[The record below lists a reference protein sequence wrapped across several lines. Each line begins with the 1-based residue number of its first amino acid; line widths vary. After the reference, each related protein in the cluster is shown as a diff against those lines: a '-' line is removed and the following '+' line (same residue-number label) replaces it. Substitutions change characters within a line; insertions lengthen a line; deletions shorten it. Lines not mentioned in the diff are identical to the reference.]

1 MSSMNVSLMKA
12 SLSGALTYGMFSYA
26 LPNEPNKTYFT
37 IGSAVGSYLG
47 DSIISIIMPTY
58 TPTGT
63 LMDTMI
69 SSASSPGIL
78 AMPEIRLLAECIV
91 FVKKPPTPVLLNQDI
106 PEPIPLIAELNV
118 FVIPEPIELKN
129 DAIYILYN
137 LIF

>member
-47 DSIISIIMPTY
+47 DSIISILMPTY
-58 TPTGT
+58 TSSGT

-69 SSASSPGIL
+69 SSASATGAGYLVEKVLAQGSGVDFQQSNMGMKVGIL
-78 AMPEIRLLAECIV
+78 LLSNAV
-91 FVKKPPTPVLLNQDI
+91 SDYVVNLWYVPQGT
-106 PEPIPLIAELNV
+106 NV
-118 FVIPEPIELKN
+118 TS
-129 DAIYILYN
+129 A
-137 LIF
+137 

>member
-69 SSASSPGIL
+69 SSASASGAGYLVEKVLAQGSGVDFQQSNMGMKVGIL
-78 AMPEIRLLAECIV
+78 LLSNAV
-91 FVKKPPTPVLLNQDI
+91 SDYVVNMWYVPQGTSVTS
-106 PEPIPLIAELNV
+106 A
-118 FVIPEPIELKN
+118 
-129 DAIYILYN
+129 
-137 LIF
+137 

>member
-58 TPTGT
+58 TSTGT
-63 LMDTMI
+63 IMDTMI
-69 SSASSPGIL
+69 SSASATGAGYLVEKVLAQGSGVDFQQSNMTMKVGIL
-78 AMPEIRLLAECIV
+78 LLSNAV
-91 FVKKPPTPVLLNQDI
+91 SDY
-106 PEPIPLIAELNV
+106 
-118 FVIPEPIELKN
+118 VINAWYAPQGTSVTS
-129 DAIYILYN
+129 A
-137 LIF
+137 

>member
-1 MSSMNVSLMKA
+1 MSVNASIMKA
-12 SLSGALTYGMFSYA
+12 TLSGALTYGMFSYA

-69 SSASSPGIL
+69 SSASASGAGYVVEKVLAQSSGVDFQQSNMGMKVGIL
-78 AMPEIRLLAECIV
+78 LLSNAV
-91 FVKKPPTPVLLNQDI
+91 SDYVVNMWYVPQGTSVTS
-106 PEPIPLIAELNV
+106 A
-118 FVIPEPIELKN
+118 
-129 DAIYILYN
+129 
-137 LIF
+137 

>member
-47 DSIISIIMPTY
+47 DSIISILMPTY
-58 TPTGT
+58 TSTGT

-69 SSASSPGIL
+69 SSASATGAGYLVEKVLAQSSGVDFQQSNMGMKVGIL
-78 AMPEIRLLAECIV
+78 LLSNAAADYV
-91 FVKKPPTPVLLNQDI
+91 VNMWYAPQGT
-106 PEPIPLIAELNV
+106 NV
-118 FVIPEPIELKN
+118 TS
-129 DAIYILYN
+129 A
-137 LIF
+137 

>member
-58 TPTGT
+58 TSTGT
-63 LMDTMI
+63 IMDTMI
-69 SSASSPGIL
+69 SSASATGAGYLVEKVLAQGSGVDFQQSNMTMKVGIL
-78 AMPEIRLLAECIV
+78 LLSNAVSDYVINAWYA
-91 FVKKPPTPVLLNQDI
+91 PQGT
-106 PEPIPLIAELNV
+106 NV
-118 FVIPEPIELKN
+118 TS
-129 DAIYILYN
+129 A
-137 LIF
+137 

>member
-1 MSSMNVSLMKA
+1 MSVNASIMKA
-12 SLSGALTYGMFSYA
+12 TLSGGLTYAMFSYA

-69 SSASSPGIL
+69 SSASATGAGYLVEKVLAQGSGVDFQQTNMTMKVGIL
-78 AMPEIRLLAECIV
+78 LLSNAV
-91 FVKKPPTPVLLNQDI
+91 SDYVVNAWYVPQST
-106 PEPIPLIAELNV
+106 NV
-118 FVIPEPIELKN
+118 TS
-129 DAIYILYN
+129 A
-137 LIF
+137 